1 MQTDKDFVPED
12 EYKLN
17 PCQQISIANSLKFI
31 QNPVRCCKHMHYL
44 IQEVNNIIE
53 KKRSENESKGIQ
65 QYIHNLE
72 KYVIYKIYEKVSNKT
87 SNSAN
92 HFSLDL

>member
-1 MQTDKDFVPED
+1 MYPVEKYYDNYNARYKIFIKCYFQFRVKAKLHEMMQTDKDFVPED

-53 KKRSENESKGIQ
+53 KKRSENESKG
-65 QYIHNLE
+65 
-72 KYVIYKIYEKVSNKT
+72 T
-87 SNSAN
+87 
-92 HFSLDL
+92 